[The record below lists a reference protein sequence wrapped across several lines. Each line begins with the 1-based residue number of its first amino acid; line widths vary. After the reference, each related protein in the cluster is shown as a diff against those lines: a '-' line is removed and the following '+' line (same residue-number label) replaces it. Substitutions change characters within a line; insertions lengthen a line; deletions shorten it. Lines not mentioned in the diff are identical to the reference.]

1 MPLVEVSLSKQLDVE
16 IDRLVEQDEFVNR
29 EQAIEALLTNGL
41 SVYDSADQPSPEMT
55 DDVFTQAVDDQQD
68 PAMGDDQ

>member
-1 MPLVEVSLSKQLDVE
+1 MPLVEVSLPKQLDAE
-16 IDRLVEQDEFVNR
+16 LDRLVEQDEFVNR

-41 SVYDSADQPSPEMT
+41 SVYDSADQPSSEMT

-68 PAMGDDQ
+68 PAIEDDQ